1 MNSPRFVALSA
12 LFVTCLLAANVLA
25 VKLASVGGRVFPAG
39 LVVFPLSYLLGDV
52 LTEVYGFRAARRVIW
67 TGFACNLLFVLAVE
81 LAMALPPAAF
91 YRSQEAAY
99 ETVLGQTP
107 RLLAASFAAYL
118 VGEFVNSAV
127 MARLKVATNGRW
139 LWTRTISST
148 VLGEGLDSFIF
159 VTAAFAGR
167 GSPLLDPILTTW
179 AIKVGYEVAATPLTY
194 AVVGYLKRVEGVDVF
209 DRDTRL
215 TPIPLRE
222 GAG

>member
-1 MNSPRFVALSA
+1 VTSPRFLALSA

-25 VKLASVGGRVFPAG
+25 VKLAEAGGRVFPAG

-67 TGFACNLLFVLAVE
+67 TAFACNLVFVGAVE
-81 LAMALPPAAF
+81 LAIALPPAGFFRA
-91 YRSQEAAY
+91 SEGAY
-99 ETVLGQTP
+99 EDILGYTP

-118 VGEFVNSAV
+118 VGEFANSAI
-127 MARLKVATNGRW
+127 MARLKVVTNGRW

-148 VLGEGLDSFIF
+148 VVGEGLDSLIF
-159 VTAAFAGR
+159 VTAAFAGS

-179 AIKVGYEVAATPLTY
+179 AIKVGYETLATPLTY
-194 AVVGYLKRVEGVDVF
+194 LVVGYLKRAEGMDVY

-215 TPIPLRE
+215 SPIPL
-222 GAG
+222 